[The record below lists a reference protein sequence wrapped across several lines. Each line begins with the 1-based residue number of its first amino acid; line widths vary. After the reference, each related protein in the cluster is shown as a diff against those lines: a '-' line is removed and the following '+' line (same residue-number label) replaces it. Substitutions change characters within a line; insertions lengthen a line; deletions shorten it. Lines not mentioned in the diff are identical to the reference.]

1 MAGRGRAPASRRAG
15 ISRPR
20 DVRDLPKTNLHLHLT
35 GSLRPA
41 TVAELA
47 QQYRLAL
54 PPPLR
59 PGTAHGWDAFQE
71 RYDTARA
78 VLRTAG
84 DIRRAVTEAIEDNAA
99 DGCGWLEIQV
109 DPTSYAPLLG
119 GLEPVMEAV
128 LDATGSSPPIP
139 TAVVVASSWGRP
151 AAHAETLAALAARYA
166 PHGVVGFGLSNDE
179 RLGKVAD
186 FATAFGL
193 AADAGLQCAPHA
205 GFYEAGWHV
214 LACVALGATR
224 IGHGLSAAGDPSM
237 VEALATR
244 GVALEVCPTSY
255 PPLGVAELAA
265 LPLRMLL
272 DAGVPVALGSDDPL
286 LFGAGLADQYTIAR
300 DVLGFSDAELAALAR
315 HSVTASAA
323 PPDLQRTLLA
333 GIDDWLAQ

>member
-1 MAGRGRAPASRRAG
+1 MSPRTARGIAPPTRDMPRR
-15 ISRPR
+15 R

-41 TVAELA
+41 TLAEMA
-47 QQYRLAL
+47 QRYGLAL
-54 PPPLR
+54 PAPLR
-59 PGTAHGWDAFQE
+59 TGTRHGWEAFQE
-71 RYDTARA
+71 RYDAARA
-78 VLRTAG
+78 VLRTAD
-84 DIRRAVTEAIEDNAA
+84 DIQRVVTEAIEDNAA

-128 LDATGSSPPIP
+128 LGATAGTP
-139 TAVVVASSWGRP
+139 TGVVVASSWGRP
-151 AAHAETLAALAARYA
+151 AAHAETLAALAVRYA
-166 PHGVVGFGLSNDE
+166 AHGVVGFGLSNDE
-179 RLGKVAD
+179 RLGNVTD
-186 FATAFGL
+186 FATAFRL
-193 AADAGLQCAPHA
+193 AAEAGLQLAPHA

-214 LACVALGATR
+214 LACVELGATR

-237 VEALATR
+237 IAALAAR

-265 LPLRMLL
+265 IPLRMLL

-286 LFGAGLADQYTIAR
+286 LFGAGLGDQYAIAR
-300 DVLGFSDAELAALAR
+300 DVLELSDAELAVLAR

-333 GIDDWLAQ
+333 GIDGWLAQ